1 MIDETRLFSF
11 REDMKR
17 VAFSLIREV
26 QREEQAQ
33 VEALGKSGFNYQR
46 WHAAFFT
53 IWIAIAREWGP
64 IVEEVI
70 EDEAHKAAAEA
81 YFFLSSNFD
90 PATRG
95 FDLTSPPRAS
105 GLPSELKQFGTEEA
119 TVAEIN
125 AIVTEQ
131 SLLVVEASEA
141 EWIALGEGLWGE
153 SQATQ
158 LAANNTVQATGWTQH
173 SVATGS
179 RLQLEKIWQAITDDR
194 TRPTHLDANG
204 QRRLLNDPFD
214 VGGAVLQWPADAGG
228 QLSEII
234 NCRCWEDYELL
245 QPPGLFPR
253 V

>member
-1 MIDETRLFSF
+1 MIDQARLFSF
-11 REDMKR
+11 REAMAAI
-17 VAFSLIREV
+17 AFSLIREV

-33 VEALGKSGFNYQR
+33 VESLGRSGFYYQR
-46 WHAAFFT
+46 WHEAFFT
-53 IWIAIAREWGP
+53 IWIRIAREWGP
-64 IVEEVI
+64 AIEEVI
-70 EDEAHKAAAEA
+70 ETESHKSA
-81 YFFLSSNFD
+81 
-90 PATRG
+90 
-95 FDLTSPPRAS
+95 RAS
-105 GLPSELKQFGTEEA
+105 GRPLELKQFGAEEA

-131 SLLVVEASEA
+131 ALVVVEISEA

-173 SVATGS
+173 SVAGQS
-179 RLQLEKIWQAITDDR
+179 RVQLLKIWQAITDER

-214 VGGAVLQWPADAGG
+214 VGGAALQWPAAAGG
-228 QLSEII
+228 QLSEVI

-245 QPPGLFPR
+245 QAPGILPLPA
-253 V
+253 